1 MDGDNLRRM
10 IEKARVLVAD
20 ERARLLAERLRFY
33 RLFIPHDALIINIEE
48 RRIHIDASRL

>member
-1 MDGDNLRRM
+1 MDGDNIRRM

-20 ERARLLAERLRFY
+20 EQARLLAERLRFY
-33 RLFIPHDALIINIEE
+33 RMFIPHDALIINIEE

>member
-1 MDGDNLRRM
+1 MDGENLRRM

-20 ERARLLAERLRFY
+20 EQARLLAERLRFY

>member
-20 ERARLLAERLRFY
+20 EQARLLAERLRLY
-33 RLFIPHDALIINIEE
+33 RLLIPHDALILDIEG

>member
-20 ERARLLAERLRFY
+20 EQARLLAERLRFY
-33 RLFIPHDALIINIEE
+33 RLFIPHDALILDIEG

>member
-10 IEKARVLVAD
+10 IEKARALVAD
-20 ERARLLAERLRFY
+20 EQARRLAERLRLY
-33 RLFIPHDALIINIEE
+33 RRFIPHDALILDIEE

>member
-10 IEKARVLVAD
+10 IEQARALVAD
-20 ERARLLAERLRFY
+20 EQARRLAERLRLY
-33 RLFIPHDALIINIEE
+33 RRFIPHDALILDIEE